1 MYVENIESPA
11 VEDPA
16 YVEGTQ
22 CVIVLTTAS
31 GTEIYRTATTSFP
44 LPVNLLNISEPTGTL
59 TLIYTV
65 TTDATT
71 VTDPTTGEVTTVPG
85 TSEQR
90 TINRAVTFIRN
101 DSGT

>member
-1 MYVENIESPA
+1 M
-11 VEDPA
+11 
-16 YVEGTQ
+16 EGTQ

-59 TLIYTV
+59 TLIYNV
-65 TTDATT
+65 TTDAAT

-85 TSEQR
+85 TTEQR
-90 TINRAVTFIRN
+90 TINRVVTFIRN